1 MKRGMA
7 EQNAKC
13 PLERLDRRLE
23 DAHRQWHAADEAY
36 FDPDE
41 FRRSIQSVIQTLRT
55 VTFMLQSM
63 KSDIPDFD
71 HWYGGWQERLKAD
84 PLMRWM
90 VEARNRI
97 EKQGDLK
104 LHSFVRAEV
113 IASYLE
119 DGPRVEVPA
128 NLFDGLKS
136 LIEGLPTG
144 QIAKHIA
151 KHGILKVER
160 RWVENTLPELELL
173 EAAAVAYSRLT
184 ELVADAHR
192 HLGLAAPETIDHRTR
207 EVIQPKPTTRPP
219 CMIDHG
225 ASRSIHLSIE
235 DGSVLRF
242 EEKPITVTM
251 KKAEA
256 AAKKYG
262 FKNAQDIFGK
272 AGEPYE
278 ATLASLFKTAR
289 SVFKRDHYHD
299 SIVFIFRDRNLIDV
313 RGFRPDN
320 QRDKYLMMRKL
331 AADVQ
336 KIGGDAIIQLNEVW
350 TANYDPREP
359 YRRAV
364 DAPDRQEHLIAVLV
378 QRDGPTMH
386 LSAEIR
392 RKKKKH
398 QPKLG
403 QTVTVENPSLF
414 AFAPVLQAWGL
425 QLPEDWVAK
434 MSKLDN
440 TK

>member
-1 MKRGMA
+1 MA
-7 EQNAKC
+7 EQEAKC
-13 PLERLDRRLE
+13 PLEKVDRRLE

-36 FDPDE
+36 FDPEE

-63 KSDIPDFD
+63 KGDIPDFD
-71 HWYGGWQERLKAD
+71 QWYGGWQERLKAD

-90 VEARNRI
+90 VDARNRI
-97 EKQGDLK
+97 EKQGDLE

-119 DGPRVEVPA
+119 EGPQFEVPA

-136 LIEGLPTG
+136 LIDSLPTG
-144 QIAKHIA
+144 RAGKHIA
-151 KHGILKVER
+151 THGILKVER
-160 RWVENTLPELELL
+160 RWVENTLQDLELL
-173 EAAAVAYSRLT
+173 EATAVAYSRLS

-192 HLGLAAPETIDHRTR
+192 HLGLSAPETIDHRTG
-207 EVIQPKPTTRPP
+207 EVIQPEPTNRPP

-235 DGSVLRF
+235 DGRVLRY
-242 EEKPITVTM
+242 EEKAITVTR

-262 FKNAQDIFGK
+262 FDNAHDILGK

-278 ATLASLFKTAR
+278 ATLASLFRTAR
-289 SVFKRDHYHD
+289 TVFKRDQYHD
-299 SIVFIFRDRNLIDV
+299 SIVFVFRDRHLIDV
-313 RGFRPDN
+313 RGFRPDS

-331 AADVQ
+331 AGDVQ
-336 KIGGDAIIQLNEVW
+336 KIGGDAIIQVNEAW
-350 TANYDPREP
+350 TAKYDPREP

-364 DAPDRQEHLIAVLV
+364 DAPNRLEHLTADLV
-378 QRDGPTMH
+378 QRDGPAKH

-392 RKKKKH
+392 RNKRNKAH
-398 QPKLG
+398 LG
-403 QTVTVENPSLF
+403 PTVEADNPSLF
-414 AFAPVLQAWGL
+414 SFAPILLAWGSK
-425 QLPEDWVAK
+425 LPDEWVTA
-434 MSKLDN
+434 MSKWAG
-440 TK
+440 KPQ